1 MSDAFEILE
10 PIGCVLWFHDAS
22 YPGGEQTA
30 NCKNGSYYGQG
41 KIQ

>member
-1 MSDAFEILE
+1 MSGACEILE

-22 YPGGEQTA
+22 YAGGEKIA
-30 NCKNGSYYGQG
+30 NSKNGSDHGQG